1 VANAVLGEKSVP
13 LEADLEELA
22 ALLHRNAEKQK
33 PHCVEWPHDTRAG
46 KWKAQREQYMYGRG
60 SGSEPPST
68 AERAEASEP
77 PSPTTAPGAGLYEGS
92 MSEAAEQAPA
102 KPEQFSMPVD
112 MKTGMQLKF

>member
-1 VANAVLGEKSVP
+1 LKNAEVAR
-13 LEADLEELA
+13 LA

-33 PHCVEWPHDTRAG
+33 PQSVEWPHDTRAG

-77 PSPTTAPGAGLYEGS
+77 PSPGATAPGAGLYEGS

-102 KPEQFSMPVD
+102 KPEQFSMSVD